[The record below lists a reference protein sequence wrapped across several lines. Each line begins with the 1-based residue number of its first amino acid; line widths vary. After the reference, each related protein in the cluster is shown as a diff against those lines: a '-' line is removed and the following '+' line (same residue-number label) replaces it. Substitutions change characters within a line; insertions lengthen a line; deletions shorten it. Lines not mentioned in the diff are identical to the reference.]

1 MAVIDSI
8 PVGRI
13 STEARQIRFAEILL
27 AVIGA
32 VFYGLGW
39 SVSKAL
45 LGVAWC
51 LAAVKLGWADARR
64 PVNGGRLAE
73 AKE

>member
-1 MAVIDSI
+1 VAVVDSI
-8 PVGRI
+8 PVARI
-13 STEARQIRFAEILL
+13 SAEARQIHFGEILL
-27 AVIGA
+27 ALIGA

-45 LGVAWC
+45 LAVAWC

-64 PVNGGRLAE
+64 PVTHE
-73 AKE
+73 VP